1 MVEKGKMKT
10 FNESA
15 REDIEEPP
23 SKCLKSQRTLY
34 VLFNHIFLKIYGGK
48 NGKGSNPL

>member
-1 MVEKGKMKT
+1 MKT

-23 SKCLKSQRTLY
+23 PKYLKSQRTLY
-34 VLFNHIFLKIYGGK
+34 VLFNHIFLKISGGK
-48 NGKGSNPL
+48 NAKSSNPL